1 MKKIALATLVVAA
14 GLVSQH
20 ATAQSKFEGL
30 SFSAGLGMVGAS
42 TTLSGAM
49 SSTDTSTDPATTS
62 SASGGIDFGK
72 TNTLAVLDLGYGV
85 RLNPDVV
92 LGLGATLDLGNTQSG
107 AVRMASSTT
116 PEMSGD
122 LISLVGKKHYSVYLQ
137 PTWLLTP
144 DTGVFVK
151 VGYHTMKRSQ
161 DGLAGAMLASQG
173 ISTAMNLS
181 GMGYG
186 MGVKTYVTKNVFV
199 QAEASTVSYKSQD
212 LSGLAGALGQSTE
225 GGSANLS
232 AKVKTTSG
240 IISIGMNF

>member
-1 MKKIALATLVVAA
+1 MKKIALATLAVAA

-20 ATAQSKFEGL
+20 AVAQSKFEGL

-107 AVRMASSTT
+107 AVRMASST
-116 PEMSGD
+116 PPMSGD

-161 DGLAGAMLASQG
+161 DGLAGEMLASQG

-199 QAEASTVSYKSQD
+199 QAEASTVSYKSKD
-212 LSGLAGALGQSTE
+212 LSGLAGALGDITA
-225 GGSANLS
+225 GNSANLS